1 MEKITP
7 IECLKEIVLVR
18 LRILNRA
25 LDASE
30 GVAPD
35 EIDFMRIELL
45 NAQLQLAQEEA
56 RCGAL

>member
-7 IECLKEIVLVR
+7 VECLAEIVRIR
-18 LRILNRA
+18 LRILERA
-25 LDASE
+25 LAAPE

-45 NAQLQLAQEEA
+45 NAQLALAYEEK
-56 RCGAL
+56 R